1 MSLDFRVDRD
11 SPKWVLGS
19 DGYLKEYANDEAA
32 IEFNAD
38 GSYKGVLVEPQ
49 SVNEAKASEDLD
61 NATYWAVGRATIAGD
76 AETDPKGGTN
86 SFLLSETVNNG
97 AHFFNIQSAHR
108 PSIGSGETWTQS
120 VFVKKGDGANAPDIV
135 QLAHFTS
142 GVNYANFDISVG
154 GGTSGTV
161 TDSNGGTGR
170 IRYYGNGWYRI
181 SFTATST
188 SAGDAVVT
196 LLFTNN
202 NPTATRAPSYAGQ
215 TDANVFIWGAQL
227 EESPIATSYIPT
239 TTGAVTRVKDDIYL
253 TSASS
258 LIGQTEGTMFVE
270 VDWRGSEESQHILN
284 VNDSTG
290 NNRILIY
297 NTTSPEELRMFAEA
311 NDVILT
317 NQGESSTA
325 YSGIQKI
332 AFAYKTD
339 DFELYRNG
347 SSISSDTSG
356 SLASLATLTDV
367 EFGQTYQATSQAN
380 MWIRAVA
387 LFTTRLS
394 DAEISQLTVTPSAQ
408 QFIFNLSNEVFST
421 STLTFS

>member
-1 MSLDFRVDRD
+1 MSFDFTVDRN

-19 DGYLKEYANDEAA
+19 DGYLKEYIADAPA

-38 GSYKGVLVEPQ
+38 GSYKGVLVEPE
-49 SVNEAKASEDLD
+49 SVNEAPQSEDLD
-61 NATYWAVGRATIAGD
+61 NRTYWVGNATVTSDTEI
-76 AETDPKGGTN
+76 DPKGGTN
-86 SFLLSETVNNG
+86 SFLLSESTS
-97 AHFFNIQSAHR
+97 NIQQNFFTETATYAKAVA
-108 PSIGSGETWTQS
+108 SGETWTQS
-120 VFVKKGDGANAPDIV
+120 IFIKKGDGANAPDYIMM
-135 QLAHFTS
+135 AYTGGGFAS
-142 GVNYANFDISVG
+142 NYANFDISVG

-161 TDSNGGTGR
+161 TSSSGGTAG

-181 SFTATST
+181 SWTATANS
-188 SAGDAVVT
+188 SDANGGRVF
-196 LLFTNN
+196 LFFTNN
-202 NPTATRAPSYAGQ
+202 NPTATLPPTYAGQ

-239 TTGAVTRVKDDIYL
+239 TTAAVTRVKDDIYL

-258 LIGQTEGTMFVE
+258 LIGQTEGTLFVE
-270 VDWRGSEESQHILN
+270 VDWQGSGEQQYLLSA
-284 VNDSTG
+284 NDGSFS
-290 NNRILIY
+290 NRVVIY
-297 NTTSPEELRMFAEA
+297 NRDSPVELRMIASA
-311 NDVILT
+311 NNVQVT

-325 YSGIQKI
+325 YTGIQKI

-356 SLASLATLTDV
+356 SLASLATLTYIDL
-367 EFGQTYQATSQAN
+367 GQSQDAIRQAN

-394 DAEISQLTVTPSAQ
+394 DAECEALTT
-408 QFIFNLSNEVFST
+408 I
-421 STLTFS
+421 

>member
-1 MSLDFRVDRD
+1 MAQDFTVDRN

-19 DGYLKEYANDEAA
+19 DGYLKEYIADAPA

-61 NATYWAVGRATIAGD
+61 NATYWTVARTTIATD
-76 AETDPKGGTN
+76 TETDPKGGTN
-86 SFLLSETVNNG
+86 SFLLSETVDNG
-97 AHFFNIQSAHR
+97 NH
-108 PSIGSGETWTQS
+108 SISTALAQRISISSGETWTQS
-120 VFVKKGDGANAPDIV
+120 IFVKKGDGANAPDIV
-135 QLAHFTS
+135 QLTHLLGTFGTQ
-142 GVNYANFDISVG
+142 YANFDISVG

-161 TDSNGGTGR
+161 TDSSGGTAG

-181 SFTATST
+181 SWTATST
-188 SAGDAVVT
+188 GAGSGA
-196 LLFTNN
+196 LFLAFTND
-202 NPTATRAPSYAGQ
+202 NPTATRLPSYAGQ

-270 VDWRGSEESQHILN
+270 VDWQL
-284 VNDSTG
+284 TG
-290 NNRILIY
+290 GTDQQLLSLSDGTANNRIIIHK
-297 NTTSPEELRMFAEA
+297 NVSDELRMFARA
-311 NDVILT
+311 NSSTVT

-332 AFAYKTD
+332 AFAYKTN

-347 SSISSDTSG
+347 SSISTDTSG

-367 EFGQTYQATSQAN
+367 DFGQRFDAVLQAN

-387 LFTTRLS
+387 LYTTRLS
-394 DAEISQLTVTPSAQ
+394 DAECEELT
-408 QFIFNLSNEVFST
+408 
-421 STLTFS
+421 TL